1 MLWVLIRSASDPK
14 FPQTDSQDSGDQGA
28 GMGRLIWVFVKWPYL
43 KGSIFLKNRYFII
56 QERFNKLI
64 YIINTI
70 IKCDIWQPVKFQL
83 ISSSSNEMMFVYLL
97 SEYMLPTLIQR
108 NDKKNHFIFYAVQN
122 RGTTCNWNFTG
133 CQTPHFMIVLQSSQ
147 RSTLPPERPMN
158 GERPERNR
166 DRTGTGTTGTER
178 PSVPFLAF
186 LAFPVVPVHSSEK
199 MERCLL
205 KLSCYQTKRNLT
217 FKTIQSDHSSR
228 SNIYSKTVLS

>member
-1 MLWVLIRSASDPK
+1 MSGRNHGYACNIILYVHQFILKIPPHQPDVVRVLHDGHFDTKHIVTHSLRGWRD
-14 FPQTDSQDSGDQGA
+14 
-28 GMGRLIWVFVKWPYL
+28 
-43 KGSIFLKNRYFII
+43 FLFTLCII
-56 QERFNKLI
+56 
-64 YIINTI
+64 Y
-70 IKCDIWQPVKFQL
+70 
-83 ISSSSNEMMFVYLL
+83 
-97 SEYMLPTLIQR
+97 
-108 NDKKNHFIFYAVQN
+108 
-122 RGTTCNWNFTG
+122 
-133 CQTPHFMIVLQSSQ
+133 QSSQ

-217 FKTIQSDHSSR
+217 FQTIQSDHSSR
-228 SNIYSKTVLS
+228 SNTYSKTVLS

>member
-1 MLWVLIRSASDPK
+1 MPEKLQLYSIPLTVRNNRNLMLK
-14 FPQTDSQDSGDQGA
+14 T
-28 GMGRLIWVFVKWPYL
+28 K
-43 KGSIFLKNRYFII
+43 
-56 QERFNKLI
+56 
-64 YIINTI
+64 
-70 IKCDIWQPVKFQL
+70 
-83 ISSSSNEMMFVYLL
+83 
-97 SEYMLPTLIQR
+97 YMIHV
-108 NDKKNHFIFYAVQN
+108 D
-122 RGTTCNWNFTG
+122 
-133 CQTPHFMIVLQSSQ
+133 LQSSQ

-228 SNIYSKTVLS
+228 SNTYSKTVLS

>member
-1 MLWVLIRSASDPK
+1 MKI
-14 FPQTDSQDSGDQGA
+14 
-28 GMGRLIWVFVKWPYL
+28 
-43 KGSIFLKNRYFII
+43 
-56 QERFNKLI
+56 
-64 YIINTI
+64 
-70 IKCDIWQPVKFQL
+70 
-83 ISSSSNEMMFVYLL
+83 
-97 SEYMLPTLIQR
+97 
-108 NDKKNHFIFYAVQN
+108 
-122 RGTTCNWNFTG
+122 
-133 CQTPHFMIVLQSSQ
+133 QSSQ

-228 SNIYSKTVLS
+228 SNTYSKTALS

>member
-1 MLWVLIRSASDPK
+1 M
-14 FPQTDSQDSGDQGA
+14 PQTS
-28 GMGRLIWVFVKWPYL
+28 
-43 KGSIFLKNRYFII
+43 RYTKRRRNEEEIMT
-56 QERFNKLI
+56 KL
-64 YIINTI
+64 
-70 IKCDIWQPVKFQL
+70 
-83 ISSSSNEMMFVYLL
+83 
-97 SEYMLPTLIQR
+97 
-108 NDKKNHFIFYAVQN
+108 
-122 RGTTCNWNFTG
+122 
-133 CQTPHFMIVLQSSQ
+133 TPHIKPPTQKQRRTATEEPPWNGQNKNSLCYTRETSKTAFFLQSSQ

-217 FKTIQSDHSSR
+217 FKTIQTDHSSR
-228 SNIYSKTVLS
+228 SNTYSKTVLS

>member
-1 MLWVLIRSASDPK
+1 MPSKYSPWLEMQSFSRCIH
-14 FPQTDSQDSGDQGA
+14 
-28 GMGRLIWVFVKWPYL
+28 
-43 KGSIFLKNRYFII
+43 FLKASRYAD
-56 QERFNKLI
+56 L
-64 YIINTI
+64 
-70 IKCDIWQPVKFQL
+70 
-83 ISSSSNEMMFVYLL
+83 
-97 SEYMLPTLIQR
+97 
-108 NDKKNHFIFYAVQN
+108 
-122 RGTTCNWNFTG
+122 GT
-133 CQTPHFMIVLQSSQ
+133 VQSSQ

-217 FKTIQSDHSSR
+217 FKTIQSDHSSAP
-228 SNIYSKTVLS
+228 IHILKQCFLKMTI